1 MSLKKKERKEVGK
14 EKPPTR
20 KHLRVPWEAGEKVQA
35 WGGGE
40 APGDWLVVPAGE
52 RAGREQ
58 HFHLTAAI
66 SLKHLTSHQISENAT

>member
-1 MSLKKKERKEVGK
+1 MGGGGK
-14 EKPPTR
+14 GSG
-20 KHLRVPWEAGEKVQA
+20 L
-35 WGGGE
+35 GGGE